1 MTPSTLLRIAAVV
14 ALLQFAGHGALF
26 LRAKPTH
33 GPAEV
38 AVVTAMKQNRFN
50 FGGSTRSYWD
60 MYFGYGMEAAAVCLL
75 EAILLWQLASIIRVA
90 PGLIRPLIALV
101 LIANLAHIVLVVR
114 YFFLVPLVPDVVISA
129 LLTLVLASSVPA
141 NSDAASRSVAC
152 RNAPESA
159 YLAELTG

>member
-14 ALLQFAGHGALF
+14 AVLQFVGHGALF

-38 AVVTAMKQNRFN
+38 AVVKAMKENRFN

-60 MYFGYGMEAAAVCLL
+60 MYFGYGLEAAAVCLV
-75 EAILLWQLASIIRVA
+75 EAILLWQLAAVIRVT
-90 PGLIRPLIALV
+90 PDSVKPIIALV
-101 LIANLAHIVLVVR
+101 LVANLAHIVLVLR

-129 LLTLVLASSVPA
+129 LLILVLATLPL
-141 NSDAASRSVAC
+141 R
-152 RNAPESA
+152 
-159 YLAELTG
+159 G